1 MKKQLFPKEF
11 LKHSVEVHQFKYSQ
25 RSRNIYWTLL
35 FLLLFVILALPL
47 VKVNVYTTVRGII
60 KPEKERQVLRVNSS
74 GQVLLSQLFPNASVQ
89 RGDTLLRLAQ
99 PVLEEKKQL
108 LLAQM
113 NECNAMLYDLQQLSE
128 KKKRPDLKTATYQ
141 KKWLSHVVQRE
152 ELSIRKAKC
161 KHDFERAQNLFEKE
175 IIPKVEWEQAQH
187 AYQLALGAEEQFYQR
202 SLATWVN
209 EQLEFNKQLRT
220 LESNL
225 KQLQQE
231 QQAYCLVAPSSGTLL
246 LSEGVASGSWV
257 QAGQVLGELSPE
269 SKLIV
274 EAYIPSHKIGQ
285 VTPHAAARYQVDA
298 FNYRQWGMA
307 TGKVLDKGKDVELI
321 NQRPLFKVRCSI
333 DQTHLQL
340 ANGVKGRLQKG
351 LGLTVLL
358 YHNRRSLFDLLFDD
372 INDWINPN
380 QPQNPSL

>member
-25 RSRNIYWTLL
+25 RRRNIYWTLL
-35 FLLLFVILALPL
+35 ILLLLVLLALPL

-60 KPEKERQVLRVNSS
+60 KPETERQVLRVNSS
-74 GQVLLSQLFPNASVQ
+74 GQVILSQLLPNASVQ
-89 RGDTLLRLAQ
+89 KGDTLLRLAQ
-99 PVLEEKKQL
+99 PILEEKKQL
-108 LLAQM
+108 LLTQM
-113 NECNAMLYDLQQLSE
+113 NECYAILHDLKQLS
-128 KKKRPDLKTATYQ
+128 KKTKRPDLKTPTYQ
-141 KKWLSHVVQRE
+141 KQWQSFAVQQE
-152 ELSIRKAKC
+152 ELAIKTAKSMN
-161 KHDFERAQNLFEKE
+161 DFERAKSLFQKE
-175 IIPKVEWEQAQH
+175 IIPKVEWEQAQNT
-187 AYQLALGAEEQFYQR
+187 YQLTLSAEEQFHQR
-202 SLATWVN
+202 SLVAWGN
-209 EQLEFNKQLRT
+209 EQLEINKQLRT

-231 QQAYCLVAPSSGTLL
+231 QQAYCLIAPSSGTLL
-246 LSEGVASGSWV
+246 LNEGIAPGSWV

-285 VTPHAAARYQVDA
+285 VTTHATARYQVDA

-321 NQRPLFKVRCSI
+321 DQTPLFKVRCSI

-340 ANGVKGRLQKG
+340 ASGVEGRLQKG
-351 LGLTVLL
+351 LGVTVLF

>member
-25 RSRNIYWTLL
+25 RGRNIYWTLL
-35 FLLLFVILALPL
+35 ILFLFVLLALPL

-60 KPEKERQVLRVNSS
+60 KPEKERQVLRVHSS
-74 GQVLLSQLFPNASVQ
+74 GQVLFSQLFPNANVQ
-89 RGDTLLRLAQ
+89 KGDTLLRLAQ
-99 PVLEEKKQL
+99 PVLDEKQQL

-113 NECNAMLYDLQQLSE
+113 NECKALLHDLAQLRK

-141 KKWLSHVVQRE
+141 KQWLSFVVQQE
-152 ELSIRKAKC
+152 ELSIKTAKS
-161 KHDFERAQNLFEKE
+161 KLDFERANGLFVKE
-175 IIPKVEWEQAQH
+175 VIPRVEWEQAQH
-187 AYQLALGAEEQFYQR
+187 TYQLALGAEEQVYQR
-202 SLATWVN
+202 RLAAWVS

-225 KQLQQE
+225 KQLQKE

-246 LSEGVASGSWV
+246 LSEGIAPGSWV
-257 QAGQVLGELSPE
+257 QTGQVLGELSPQ
-269 SKLIV
+269 SNLIV

-321 NQRPLFKVRCSI
+321 NQTPLFKVRCSI

-340 ANGVKGRLQKG
+340 ANGVEGQLQKG

-372 INDWINPN
+372 INDWMNPN